1 MSNRAGVLT
10 TATWWWLG
18 LALALLASLN
28 SFAPIQIAICSLSI
42 ILIAVY
48 ASPAKRNAALRNYG
62 LLTVS
67 IVVIRLIFRVI
78 FNTYIPGQN
87 NVMNLP
93 EISLHFGALHFA
105 FMGPVSDT
113 TILAAFNDGVRL
125 SAIIFG
131 VAMANTIANPRK
143 LLRSTPSAL
152 YEVATAAAVAV
163 NLAPQMLVS
172 IQRVRRARL
181 LRGQGN
187 RLRHLSGLVIPVLED
202 TIARSLDLAASMD
215 SRGFGR
221 RGILSSRMVAV
232 ARIATLLGI
241 VLLGLASYLLLATNS
256 NPAISFGLVAI
267 ALLLFASSLRIWGT
281 HSVRTKLVL
290 ERRGIAD
297 YLVLALAFGALAI
310 VAGQSIPALQL
321 FSWLR

>member
-1 MSNRAGVLT
+1 MANLAGTLT

-18 LALALLASLN
+18 LVLALVASLN
-28 SFAPIQIAICSLSI
+28 NSAPLQIAICSI
-42 ILIAVY
+42 CIVLIAVF
-48 ASPAKRNAALRNYG
+48 ATSAKRKAALRNYG
-62 LLTVS
+62 LLAGS
-67 IVVIRLIFRVI
+67 IVVIRVLFRIV
-78 FNTYIPGQN
+78 FNSYIPGQN
-87 NVMNLP
+87 TLINLP
-93 EISLHFGALHFA
+93 EISIHVAGIRFA
-105 FMGPVSDT
+105 FLGPVADT
-113 TILAAFNDGVRL
+113 VILAALNDGLRL

-172 IQRVRRARL
+172 INRVRKARQ
-181 LRGQGN
+181 LRGRGTK
-187 RLRHLSGLVIPVLED
+187 LRHLSALVIPVLEE

-221 RGILSSRMVAV
+221 RGSIGKAMVLA
-232 ARIATLLGI
+232 ARFATLLGI
-241 VLLGLASYLLLATNS
+241 VLLGLSSYLLLATNS
-256 NPAISFGLVAI
+256 NPFISFGLVAI
-267 ALLLFASSLRIWGT
+267 ALLLFASSLRIWGL

-290 ERRGIAD
+290 ESRGMAD
-297 YLVLALAFGALAI
+297 YAVLIIAFGLLAV
-310 VAGQSIPALQL
+310 VASESIPALGL